1 MSLSKKSTIIVEN
14 LRKKQMMESISTGK
28 RLDERSLDETRPIEI
43 ELDVIKKASGS
54 AWVKLGKTEVV
65 AGVKVETGEP
75 FEGLENSG
83 ALIITAEVLPIAS
96 PHIEP
101 GPPDE
106 ETIEL
111 ARVVDRGVRQSEM
124 LELSKLVLVPG
135 KIVYTI
141 FVDCSIINVDGNLLD
156 ATSYAV
162 VAALT
167 SCKLPVF
174 EIKDDKVVDTG
185 RTQEPPI
192 TTIPVSV
199 TTVKIGDYLLLD
211 PNIEEEACMDAR
223 LTITTN
229 SKGSIVAM
237 QKGLKGYFTVDEVK
251 SIAVK
256 AISKGE
262 EIRAKLKELIYHG
275 KKE

>member
-14 LRKKQMMESISTGK
+14 LRKKQMRESISAGK
-28 RLDERSLDETRPIEI
+28 RLDERSLEEIRPLQIEI
-43 ELDVIKKASGS
+43 DVIKKASGS
-54 AWVKLGKTEVV
+54 AWVKLGKTEVI
-65 AGVKVETGEP
+65 AGIKVETGEP

-83 ALIITAEVLPIAS
+83 AMIITAEVLPIAS

-111 ARVVDRGVRQSEM
+111 ARVVDRGVRESEM
-124 LELSKLVLVPG
+124 LDLSKLVLVPG

-162 VAALT
+162 VSALA
-167 SCKLPVF
+167 SCKLPIF
-174 EIKDDKVVDTG
+174 EIKDDKVVETG
-185 RTQEPPI
+185 KTQEPPI
-192 TTIPVSV
+192 TTIPVSI
-199 TTVKIGDYLLLD
+199 TTVRIGDYLLLD
-211 PNIEEEACMDAR
+211 PNTEEEACMDAR

-229 SKGSIVAM
+229 SRGSIVAM

-251 SIAVK
+251 GIADK
-256 AISKGE
+256 ARIKGE
-262 EIRAKLKELIYHG
+262 EIRVKLEGLIKLG
-275 KKE
+275 K

>member
-14 LRKKQMMESISTGK
+14 LRKKQMRESISAGK
-28 RLDERSLDETRPIEI
+28 RLDERSLDETRSLEI

-54 AWVKLGKTEVV
+54 AWVKLGNTEVV

-111 ARVVDRGVRQSEM
+111 ARVVDRGVRESEM
-124 LELSKLVLVPG
+124 LDLSKLVLIPG

-141 FVDCSIINVDGNLLD
+141 FVDCSVLNVDGNLLD

-162 VAALT
+162 VSALA

-174 EIKDDKVVDTG
+174 EIKDDKVIDTG
-185 RTQEPPI
+185 KTQEPPI

-199 TTVKIGDYLLLD
+199 TTVKIGDNLLLD
-211 PNIEEEACMDAR
+211 PNAEEEACMDAR

-237 QKGLKGYFTVDEVK
+237 QKGLKGYFTLDELREW
-251 SIAVK
+251 I
-256 AISKGE
+256 GT
-262 EIRAKLKELIYHG
+262 G
-275 KKE
+275 K

>member
-1 MSLSKKSTIIVEN
+1 MSLSKKSTLIVEN
-14 LRKKQMMESISTGK
+14 LRKKQMRESISAGK
-28 RLDERSLDETRPIEI
+28 RLDERSLDEIRPLQVEI
-43 ELDVIKKASGS
+43 DVIKKASGS
-54 AWVKLGKTEVV
+54 AWVKLGKTEVI

-83 ALIITAEVLPIAS
+83 AMIITAEVLPIAS

-111 ARVVDRGVRQSEM
+111 ARVVDRGVRESEM
-124 LELSKLVLVPG
+124 LDLSKLVLVPG

-141 FVDCSIINVDGNLLD
+141 FVDCSIINVDGNLFD

-162 VAALT
+162 VSALA
-167 SCKLPVF
+167 SCKLPIF
-174 EIKDDKVVDTG
+174 EIKDDKVVETG
-185 RTQEPPI
+185 KTQEPPI
-192 TTIPVSV
+192 TTIPVSI

-211 PNIEEEACMDAR
+211 PNTEEEACMDAR

-251 SIAVK
+251 GIADK
-256 AISKGE
+256 ARIKGE
-262 EIRAKLKELIYHG
+262 EIRVKLEGLIKLG
-275 KKE
+275 K

>member
-14 LRKKQMMESISTGK
+14 LRKKQMRESVSAGK
-28 RLDERSLDETRPIEI
+28 RLDERSLDEIRPLEIEI
-43 ELDVIKKASGS
+43 DVIKKASGS
-54 AWVKLGKTEVV
+54 AWVKLGKTEVI

-83 ALIITAEVLPIAS
+83 AMIITAEVLPIAS

-111 ARVVDRGVRQSEM
+111 ARVVDRGVRESEM
-124 LELSKLVLVPG
+124 LDLSKLVLVPG

-141 FVDCSIINVDGNLLD
+141 FVDCSIINVDGNLFD

-162 VAALT
+162 VSALAT
-167 SCKLPVF
+167 CKLPVF

-185 RTQEPPI
+185 KTQEAPI
-192 TTIPVSV
+192 TTIPVSI

-237 QKGLKGYFTVDEVK
+237 QKGMKGYFTVDEVK
-251 SIAVK
+251 GIAEK
-256 AISKGE
+256 ARIKGE
-262 EIRAKLKELIYHG
+262 EIRVKLEGLIKLG
-275 KKE
+275 K